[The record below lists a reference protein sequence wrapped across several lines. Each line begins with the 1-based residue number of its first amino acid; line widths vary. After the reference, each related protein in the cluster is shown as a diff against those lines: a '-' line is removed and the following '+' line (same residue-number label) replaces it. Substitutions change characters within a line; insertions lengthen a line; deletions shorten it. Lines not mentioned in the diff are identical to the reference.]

1 MNATGEVRRTF
12 LRLFNVSEAA
22 RQLGISVQQMH
33 HWIYAGILPKPH
45 VTLGRRHFYTQDE
58 LDALTRKARRNEK
71 PPVICDARRNKRMD
85 AGSRKYSEQP
95 HVPVLVNATTP

>member
-12 LRLFNVSEAA
+12 LRLFNVSEVA

-58 LDALTRKARRNEK
+58 LDDLTRKLAETKND
-71 PPVICDARRNKRMD
+71 P
-85 AGSRKYSEQP
+85 
-95 HVPVLVNATTP
+95 